1 MAPSSAP
8 RTTLKRVLQMYTR
21 KIWRAPEY
29 LNGIKPQRKWRV
41 PPVVDYGG
49 KKDSEKIG
57 TSVFF
62 YPASNVSK
70 RRCVVKGR
78 LGTIEQHLPWT
89 ALDIVRTPG
98 STENTEFRYFADNGT
113 ASLVKNAF
121 IGVQDGCSVVLELVG
136 VGYRAEEIDDMIHLR
151 IGFNRPIELPKE
163 KDGIL
168 YTVLQPTRLQVAGV
182 DKAKVHLAAA
192 TVRGYRKPDPYK
204 GKGIRYL
211 GEELRLIPGK
221 KNQ

>member
-1 MAPSSAP
+1 MAPSSVP

-29 LNGIKPQRKWRV
+29 LNGIKPRRTWRV
-41 PPVVDYGG
+41 PPAVDYGE

-57 TSVFF
+57 TSIFF
-62 YPASNVSK
+62 YPASHISK
-70 RRCVVKGR
+70 RRSR
-78 LGTIEQHLPWT
+78 AAFAMD
-89 ALDIVRTPG
+89 ALDIVSSPG

-113 ASLVKNAF
+113 LTFVKNAF

-136 VGYRAEEIDDMIHLR
+136 VGYRAEEKDDMVHLR
-151 IGFNRPIELPKE
+151 IGFNKPIELPKE

-168 YTVLQPTRLQVAGV
+168 YKVLQPTRLQVAGV

-192 TVRGYRKPDPYK
+192 TVRAYRKPDPYK

>member
-1 MAPSSAP
+1 MAPSSVP

-29 LNGIKPQRKWRV
+29 LNGIKPRRTWRV
-41 PPVVDYGG
+41 PPAVDYGE

-62 YPASNVSK
+62 YPASHVSK
-70 RRCVVKGR
+70 RRTVVKGR
-78 LGTIEQHLPWT
+78 LGTVEQHLPWT
-89 ALDIVRTPG
+89 ALDIVSSPG

-113 ASLVKNAF
+113 LSFVKNGY

-136 VGYRAEEIDDMIHLR
+136 VGYRAEEKDDMVHLR
-151 IGFNRPIELPKE
+151 IGFNKPIELPKE

-168 YTVLQPTRLQVAGV
+168 YKVLQPTRLQVAGV

-192 TVRGYRKPDPYK
+192 TVRAYRKPDPYK